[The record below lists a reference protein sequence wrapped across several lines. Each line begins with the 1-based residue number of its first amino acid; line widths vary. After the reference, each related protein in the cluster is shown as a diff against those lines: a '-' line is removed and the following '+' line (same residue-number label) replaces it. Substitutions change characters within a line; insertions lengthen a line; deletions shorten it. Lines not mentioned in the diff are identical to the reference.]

1 MNDLVSVGKNISAA
15 LSLPSERE
23 MRTFGIDTVKF
34 LIQGRIELRQ
44 LRAGTVANFSNTMEI
59 EA

>member
-15 LSLPSERE
+15 LSLSSERE
-23 MRTFGIDTVKF
+23 RTFGTNTVKF

-44 LRAGTVANFSNTMEI
+44 QRADTVANFSNTMEI